1 MSKKKPPRRQSAQR
15 AATATK
21 KVARRK
27 TRLVRRAHDTLELP
41 PAPAWNDGLLPPG
54 DTAVDDAPFDTPLH
68 DILVA
73 RGWVLEHQDND
84 SDSYMWPPS
93 QPGSPG
99 SDKDAMPTGIN
110 VANPTAA
117 TLDEIRNGIRSARP
131 SPAYQVE
138 FAGVGDAYLGSPDFP
153 TRDYPDRAELIAD
166 LDAIETH
173 RAPEQPTA
181 G

>member
-1 MSKKKPPRRQSAQR
+1 MSKKKRPARQSTQR
-15 AATATK
+15 NSAKA
-21 KVARRK
+21 ARRK
-27 TRLVRRAHDTLELP
+27 TRLARRARDTLELP
-41 PAPAWNDGLLPPG
+41 PTPAWNDGLLPPG
-54 DTAVDDAPFDTPLH
+54 DTAVDDAPFDPPLH
-68 DILVA
+68 DILVE

-93 QPGSPG
+93 QPDYPG

-110 VANPTAA
+110 VANPTGAA
-117 TLDEIRNGIRSARP
+117 LNEIRAGIRSARP

-138 FAGVGDAYLGSPDFP
+138 FAGVGDAYIGSPDFP
-153 TRDYPDRAELIAD
+153 TCDYPDRAELIAA
-166 LDAIETH
+166 LDAIEIH